1 LGIKNLMMG
10 VKFVLIFFADLLFPL
25 LQPGPGPPGNRVP
38 ITEGIILLLAGAI
51 GLGIK
56 TLTKKNK
63 K

>member
-1 LGIKNLMMG
+1 MMG

-25 LQPGPGPPGNRVP
+25 LQPGHEPPGDRVP
-38 ITEGIILLLAGAI
+38 ITEGIILLIAGAI

-56 TLTKKNK
+56 SLSKKNK